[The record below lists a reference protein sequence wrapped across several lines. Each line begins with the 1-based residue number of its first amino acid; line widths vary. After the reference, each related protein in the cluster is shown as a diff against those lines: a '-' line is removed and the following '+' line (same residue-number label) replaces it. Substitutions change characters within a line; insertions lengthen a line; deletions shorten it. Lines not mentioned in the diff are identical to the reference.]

1 MHVYTIILLRKFN
14 GFTMKNKSGELSSR
28 IKKAREKAKLTQQR
42 LASLTGVTKAA
53 VSAWESGKAIPRQGA
68 IEAISKATQVSVEWL
83 LVGGR
88 ADGGGGVSF
97 TPSRQVIADIDF
109 PDKKTIPIYGQAVAG
124 VNGEFSFNGKKL
136 FEVLCPPQLLRTS
149 DAYGVQVS
157 GDSMYP
163 RYEDGEIVYVDPSR
177 RVKKGDY
184 VVAQV
189 MAEEGSSLP
198 QVFIKKFVRHN
209 EAELVL
215 EQFVPKKNLVFP
227 HERVVSVHYI
237 ALAGEGL

>member
-1 MHVYTIILLRKFN
+1 MKTMELNERILEAR
-14 GFTMKNKSGELSSR
+14 
-28 IKKAREKAKLTQQR
+28 KKANLTQQR

-53 VSAWESGKAIPRQGA
+53 VSAWEAGKAIPRQGA

-83 LVGGR
+83 LVGEKAKGEE
-88 ADGGGGVSF
+88 GVSF
-97 TPSRQVIADIDF
+97 TPNGLVIADIDF
-109 PDKKTIPIYGQAVAG
+109 SAKKTIPIYGQAVAG
-124 VNGEFSFNGKKL
+124 VNGEFAFNGIKL
-136 FEVLCPPQLLRTS
+136 FEMLCPPQLLLS
-149 DAYGVQVS
+149 PDAYGVQVS

-189 MAEEGSSLP
+189 MLDEGSSLP
-198 QVFIKKFVRHN
+198 QAFIKKFVRHN
-209 EAELVL
+209 EVELVL
-215 EQFVPKKNLVFP
+215 EQFNPEKSLVFP

-237 ALAGEGL
+237 ALAGDGL

>member
-1 MHVYTIILLRKFN
+1 MV
-14 GFTMKNKSGELSSR
+14 FTMKNKSDGLASR
-28 IKKAREKAKLTQQR
+28 IKKAREKAKLTQEK
-42 LASLTGVTKAA
+42 LASLIGVTKSA
-53 VSAWESGKAIPRQGA
+53 VNSWEQKGVTPRSYRFIDIA
-68 IEAISKATQVSVEWL
+68 EATNVSKEWL
-83 LVGGR
+83 LLGGSTNNQNL
-88 ADGGGGVSF
+88 VMF
-97 TPSRQVIADIDF
+97 TPSGKVLPIADLPNQKI
-109 PDKKTIPIYGQAVAG
+109 IPIYGHAIAG
-124 VNGEFSFNGKKL
+124 VNGEFLFNGKKL
-136 FEVLCPPQLLRTS
+136 FEMLCPPQLLRAP

-163 RYEDGEIVYVDPSR
+163 RFEDGEIVYVDPSR